1 MKEGKYKMFWWIVA
15 TLCAFF
21 VKGLCGFANTLVFTS
36 ILSFGNNNINISP
49 IDLMLTYPSNL
60 IMAWK
65 ERKNVDKKMFIQL
78 SILIVLGSVPG
89 VLFLKNVDTSSVKIL
104 FGIITVFLGA
114 EMLLREIK
122 QTKIKESK
130 FLLYTIGILAGIIC
144 GLYGVGAL
152 LSAYVGRVTEDSSS
166 FKANMCSVFCVENTL
181 RMILYI
187 VWGII
192 TLESVKQALILA
204 PFMLLGLFLGIKS
217 STVLNEKAV
226 KKAVIIMLIIS
237 GAALVLTS
245 L

>member
-1 MKEGKYKMFWWIVA
+1 MFWWIIA

-36 ILSFGNNNINISP
+36 MLSFGNNNINISP
-49 IDLMLTYPSNL
+49 IDLLLTYPTNL
-60 IMAWK
+60 ILAWK
-65 ERKNVDKKMFIQL
+65 ERKNIDKKMFMQL

-104 FGIITVFLGA
+104 FGIVTVFLGC
-114 EMLLREIK
+114 EMLIRELQQKKIK
-122 QTKIKESK
+122 QSK
-130 FLLYTIGILAGIIC
+130 FALYTIGVLAGIIC

-152 LSAYVGRVTEDSSS
+152 LSAYVGRVTEDNSS

-181 RMILYI
+181 RLVLYI
-187 VWGII
+187 AWGII
-192 TLESVKQALILA
+192 TLESAKQALILA
-204 PFMLLGLFLGIKS
+204 PFMLAGLFLGMAS
-217 STVLNEKAV
+217 SKVLNEKAV

-237 GAALVLTS
+237 GAALVITS

>member
-1 MKEGKYKMFWWIVA
+1 MFWWIIA

-49 IDLMLTYPSNL
+49 VDLMLTYPPNL

-65 ERKNVDKKMFIQL
+65 ERRNIDKSMFIPL
-78 SILIVLGSVPG
+78 SVMIVLGSIPG
-89 VLFLKNVDTSSVKIL
+89 ILFLKNVDAGLIKIL
-104 FGIITVFLGA
+104 FGVLIIFLGL
-114 EMLLREIK
+114 EMLFREIK
-122 QTKIKESK
+122 NKKVKQSKIA
-130 FLLYTIGILAGIIC
+130 LYTIGVLAGLIC
-144 GLYGVGAL
+144 GLFGVGAL
-152 LSAYVGRVTEDSSS
+152 LSAYVGRATEDSSS

-181 RMILYI
+181 RLILYS

-204 PFMLLGLFLGIKS
+204 PFMLAGLFLGMKS
-217 STVLNEKAV
+217 SSVLDEKHV
-226 KKAVIIMLIIS
+226 KRVVIAMLIIS
-237 GAALVLTS
+237 GIALIINS